1 MPEEVPKV
9 TKPALDIP
17 VPGTTDN
24 AAVLASHPIP
34 NNSPNP
40 IVFFDINVGGIPD
53 FPISEKVSLKSI
65 SEEYVGR
72 LIIELYKNVVPKT
85 CENFRQICTG
95 EGKGVA
101 DKSLHYKGS
110 IFHRV
115 INRFMLQGINCQ
127 VNTSQIIFEYQGGD
141 FERADGTGGESIYGP
156 KFKDENFLLKHE
168 TAGTVF

>member
-17 VPGTTDN
+17 VPGTSDN

-34 NNSPNP
+34 DNTNNP
-40 IVFFDINVGGIPD
+40 IVFFDINVGGISD
-53 FPISEKVSLKSI
+53 FPIAEKVWVVSV

-85 CENFRQICTG
+85 CENFRQLCTG
-95 EGKGVA
+95 EGKGV
-101 DKSLHYKGS
+101 KESVLHYKGS

-115 INRFMLQGINCQ
+115 INRFMLQGINC
-127 VNTSQIIFEYQGGD
+127 E
-141 FERADGTGGESIYGP
+141 
-156 KFKDENFLLKHE
+156 LKI
-168 TAGTVF
+168 